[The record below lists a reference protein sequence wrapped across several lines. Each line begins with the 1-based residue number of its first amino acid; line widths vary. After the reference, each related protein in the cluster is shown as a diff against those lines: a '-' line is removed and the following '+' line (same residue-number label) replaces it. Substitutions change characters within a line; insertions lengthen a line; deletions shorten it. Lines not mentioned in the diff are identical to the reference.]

1 MIINILNAASIGL
14 FIIHYL
20 HLFQLDLFKF
30 LFKPFALILTL
41 FLALKAFSGEIRV
54 VILSLPPLL
63 FIINGLQVLLELAY
77 YI

>member
-1 MIINILNAASIGL
+1 MIINVLNAAIIGL

-20 HLFQLDLFKF
+20 HLFQLDLFQF
-30 LFKPFALILTL
+30 LIKPFALLLAL
-41 FLALKAFSGEIRV
+41 FLALKAFSREVRV

-63 FIINGLQVLLELAY
+63 FIINCLQVLLELAH

>member
-1 MIINILNAASIGL
+1 MIIDVLNAASIGL

-30 LFKPFALILTL
+30 LFKPFALFLAL
-41 FLALKAFSGEIRV
+41 FLALEAFSGEIRV

-63 FIINGLQVLLELAY
+63 FIINRLQVLLELAH